1 MSVEYGNLSDCSYFY
16 RRFIARIEPL
26 RELTRKNAIFQ
37 WTPACEAAMDR
48 LKKKLTTAPILAF
61 PFFDREFTVETDASI
76 SGLGAVKQDDAKLH
90 PVAYASRSLSTAE
103 RNYIQR
109 YRSQD
114 SCCCLGIDS
123 VSPLS
128 TSKDSQLL
136 W

>member
-103 RNYIQR
+103 RNY
-109 YRSQD
+109 
-114 SCCCLGIDS
+114 S
-123 VSPLS
+123 VTEVKTLAVVWALIRFHHYLPLRTVS
-128 TSKDSQLL
+128 Y
-136 W
+136 